1 MKARIIILTLL
12 AMLTGGASF
21 GQMTMYN
28 PKISKKKK
36 VANYILNNFRLPSE
50 TRSTSTRS
58 TTTKNTNKTIA
69 YWVKTYNAAFKNC
82 YFTNNS
88 SFCGEESDFVFGPAN
103 ASGKGKGVHVLPAS
117 DRSVH
122 FTYNIIADGRIELHT
137 EIETAKRFWGMESIR
152 ALWGY
157 DPSGFY
163 LEGQG
168 EHDFHQT
175 KKNAQKYT
183 EFLNWREN
191 SGNYKRSETADSVK
205 IAPELDPTFVYEET
219 NDSLEQKPAF
229 TGGDA
234 AMTKY
239 LANTVK
245 YPAIA
250 QENGVEG
257 QVMVSA
263 IVEPDGSL
271 SDFKIAKSVDP
282 SLDREALR
290 VVKTMPK
297 WEPGKR
303 KEKAVRVR
311 TSIPVTFRLN

>member
-1 MKARIIILTLL
+1 MYLNIKGEKDKITWSANPIGFFTEMDNIFFQMK
-12 AMLTGGASF
+12 
-21 GQMTMYN
+21 
-28 PKISKKKK
+28 
-36 VANYILNNFRLPSE
+36 E
-50 TRSTSTRS
+50 
-58 TTTKNTNKTIA
+58 
-69 YWVKTYNAAFKNC
+69 
-82 YFTNNS
+82 
-88 SFCGEESDFVFGPAN
+88 
-103 ASGKGKGVHVLPAS
+103 
-117 DRSVH
+117 
-122 FTYNIIADGRIELHT
+122 
-137 EIETAKRFWGMESIR
+137 
-152 ALWGY
+152 
-157 DPSGFY
+157 
-163 LEGQG
+163 
-168 EHDFHQT
+168 
-175 KKNAQKYT
+175 NAQKYT
-183 EFLNWREN
+183 ELLNWI
-191 SGNYKRSETADSVK
+191 SGNNKRSETADSVK